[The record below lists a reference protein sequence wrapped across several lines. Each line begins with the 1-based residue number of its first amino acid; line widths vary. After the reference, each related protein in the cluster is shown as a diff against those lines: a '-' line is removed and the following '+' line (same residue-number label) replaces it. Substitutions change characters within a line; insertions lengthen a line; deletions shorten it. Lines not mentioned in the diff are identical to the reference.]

1 MSENTNLTKFDKNQA
16 LRQLVE
22 WAVEKESYTFILYVP
37 KI

>member
-22 WAVEKESYTFILYVP
+22 WVVEKESYIFFLYVP